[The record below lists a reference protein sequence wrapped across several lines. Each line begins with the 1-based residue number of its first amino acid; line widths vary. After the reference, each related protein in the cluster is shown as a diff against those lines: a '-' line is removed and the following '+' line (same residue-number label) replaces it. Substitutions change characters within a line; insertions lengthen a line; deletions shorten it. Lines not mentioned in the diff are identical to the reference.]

1 MPTCKSTL
9 QPLGMDHAIALAD
22 ATSFLPSQGAVPMTE
37 HQVINPLSIGTDY
50 ETLASKFRPIFQ
62 RIADGAIER
71 EKSRTLPHEPIQ
83 WLKEAGFGAVRVPVE
98 YGGGGASLPQL
109 FELLIELADAD
120 SNVPQALRGH
130 FAFAEDRLNS
140 PPGPTRDVWFKR
152 FVEGDVVGC
161 AWTEI
166 GNVAIGDVI
175 TKVSPHGEQWRLN
188 GEKFYSTGSLFSDWI
203 DVYAQRSD
211 TGGDVIA
218 AVRTRQPGI
227 VQTDDWDGFGQ
238 RTTGSGTSRFID
250 AEVDAENIIDFAT
263 RFKYQTAFYQ
273 LVLLATLSGIG
284 RAALHDVS
292 RHVRERQRIYS
303 HGNAQRV
310 SEDAQIQQVV
320 GDIAAWVYAAEAST
334 LRAAQPAQ
342 QAYLARFAGDDER
355 EHAANVA
362 AEIESAK
369 AQVVVTELIQ
379 RATSQLFNALGA
391 SDIRQGKALD
401 RHWRNARTVSS
412 HNPVIYKARIVGD
425 WAING
430 TEPPF
435 VWQIGNGSQ
444 SK

>member
-1 MPTCKSTL
+1 
-9 QPLGMDHAIALAD
+9 
-22 ATSFLPSQGAVPMTE
+22 MTE

-50 ETLASKFRPIFQ
+50 EALAARYRPIFQ
-62 RIADGAIER
+62 RIAEGALER
-71 EKSRTLPHEPIQ
+71 EQSRTLPHEPIQ
-83 WLKEAGFGAVRVPVE
+83 WLKDAGFGAVRVPVE

-109 FELLIELADAD
+109 VELLIELAEAD
-120 SNVPQALRGH
+120 SNIPQALRGH

-140 PPGPTRDVWFKR
+140 PPGAARDIWFKR
-152 FVEGDVVGC
+152 FVDGDVVGC

-166 GNVAIGDVI
+166 GNVEIGDVI
-175 TKVSPHGEQWRLN
+175 TKVSLHGEQWRLN

-211 TGGDVIA
+211 TSGDVIA

-227 VQTDDWDGFGQ
+227 VQSDDWDGFGQ
-238 RTTGSGTSRFID
+238 RTTGSGTSRFVD
-250 AEVDAENIIDFAT
+250 AEVDAQNIIDFAT

-273 LVLLATLSGIG
+273 LVLLATLAGIG
-284 RAALHDVS
+284 RAALRDVS
-292 RHVRERQRIYS
+292 RQVRERQRIYS

-310 SEDAQIQQVV
+310 SEDAQVQQVV
-320 GDIAAWVYAAEAST
+320 GDIAAWVYAAEAAT

-342 QAYLARFAGDDER
+342 QAYLARFAGDEQWER
-355 EHAANVA
+355 SANVA

-379 RATSQLFNALGA
+379 RASTQLFNALGA
-391 SDIRQGKALD
+391 SDIRQGKSLD

-412 HNPVIYKARIVGD
+412 HNPVIYKSRIVGD
-425 WAING
+425 WEINR

-435 VWQIGNGSQ
+435 VWQIGNGPDR
-444 SK
+444 KI